1 MTGNNN
7 KSSVSNTNNKKSFIS
22 DICSPALLYLF
33 FGIMSLIGMLVS
45 NYKATSILFQG
56 IFVFLWTWI
65 LNYLCKSGHTGISWF
80 FVIFPFILM
89 SIVLFVMVK
98 NLSGDELKK
107 IIKENKE

>member
-1 MTGNNN
+1 MAGNNN

-33 FGIMSLIGMLVS
+33 FGIMSIIGMIVS

-56 IFVFLWTWI
+56 IFVFFWTWI

-98 NLSGDELKK
+98 NLSADELKK
-107 IIKENKE
+107 IMKESK